1 MPRTGVLITGFGGPD
16 SLDAVV
22 PFMTNLMGREP
33 SPELAERIRRRYLA
47 IGGSSP
53 LVPIASSLAG
63 KLESAFAEMGLEVP
77 VRIGMAYWHP
87 LVADGLAELVA
98 LGCTRVVTLSL
109 SPYESKAS
117 SGACRDAVAAAVGA
131 FDGLEIVEAPL
142 ISELPEFVDYL
153 AGGCATA
160 ITDLEPSEGAIV
172 AFTAHSLPET
182 DLVDDD
188 PYVAGLRR
196 TAESVAQVLGMREGH
211 EGAGEGMLGDFRA
224 YGTTEY
230 PRAWFL
236 VYQSKGARGG
246 EWLGPDLDEL
256 IEAASDSLVTALIV
270 CPIGFVTD
278 HMETMYD
285 LDIDAAGKALDA
297 GLEFKR
303 SPVPNDEPSLV
314 AGIVKAVAPLI

>member
-1 MPRTGVLITGFGGPD
+1 MARTGVLITGFGGPD

-33 SPELAERIRRRYLA
+33 SAELAERIRRRYLA
-47 IGGSSP
+47 IGGASP
-53 LVPIASSLAG
+53 LVSIASSLAE
-63 KLESAFAEMGLEVP
+63 KLESAFAETGLEVP

-87 LVADGLAELVA
+87 LVAQGLADLVA
-98 LGCTRVVTLSL
+98 LGCTRVVVLSL

-117 SGACRDAVAAAVGA
+117 SGACRDAVCAASGA

-160 ITDLEPSEGAIV
+160 ITDIKPSEGAIV
-172 AFTAHSLPET
+172 AFTAHSLPVS
-182 DLVDDD
+182 DLVEDD

-196 TAESVAQVLGMREGH
+196 TAEAVAEQLGMSAGH

-256 IEAASDSLVTALIV
+256 IEAASGSLVKALVV

-297 GLEFKR
+297 GLEFMR